1 MSKKKKKSYPA
12 RIPRPVSGIR
22 LQLHRSS
29 GCRSWW
35 AKKWFEAVEALG
47 IAGRSARARNYAISG
62 QVTEVTIDS
71 SSVTAKVVGGRRDA
85 YEVGIA
91 FRPLPDDAKRAIL
104 GQLREEPMLIAR
116 LLNGELPLEVE
127 TMFGKAGFPLFP
139 GVKLGDR
146 IYDVTTH
153 CSCPD
158 WANPCKHSLAVL
170 MLLGEEAEFR
180 PLILLELRGIREAE
194 LYDKD

>member
-1 MSKKKKKSYPA
+1 MSISSKVIQNYGESMTVDSAAAKGFISPINKNDSD
-12 RIPRPVSGIR
+12 I
-22 LQLHRSS
+22 RSS
-29 GCRSWW
+29 L
-35 AKKWFEAVEALG
+35 A
-47 IAGRSARARNYAISG
+47 
-62 QVTEVTIDS
+62 
-71 SSVTAKVVGGRRDA
+71 
-85 YEVGIA
+85 
-91 FRPLPDDAKRAIL
+91 
-104 GQLREEPMLIAR
+104 
-116 LLNGELPLEVE
+116 
-127 TMFGKAGFPLFP
+127 P